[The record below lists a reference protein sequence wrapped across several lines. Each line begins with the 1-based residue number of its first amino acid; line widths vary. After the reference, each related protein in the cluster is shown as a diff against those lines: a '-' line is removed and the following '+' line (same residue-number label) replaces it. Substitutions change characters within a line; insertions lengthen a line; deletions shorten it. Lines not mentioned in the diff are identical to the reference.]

1 MTLNLFLPSSE
12 SVGRAAASI
21 YGEESMGALTY
32 SRIQQQLI
40 YNVSR
45 GTTLRMQPAAVHPW
59 IATFVD
65 FDKLI
70 GVKVGVEELRVR
82 GASDNPVA
90 PKIQWLYQPRTIK
103 YILSNHLEPIVQ
115 SSKAVAVKYQNNGTA
130 CASHVR
136 LLKNNN

>member
-65 FDKLI
+65 FD
-70 GVKVGVEELRVR
+70 R
-82 GASDNPVA
+82 GESRCGGTTSTRSIRQPSSTQDPVIVSTTHN
-90 PKIQWLYQPRTIK
+90 KIYIEQP
-103 YILSNHLEPIVQ
+103 P
-115 SSKAVAVKYQNNGTA
+115 
-130 CASHVR
+130 
-136 LLKNNN
+136 